1 MKNDIFLY
9 LEFCFRLDYVDE
21 EEVQGTKLQGYSTA
35 GSTGYNTSAV
45 PSYST
50 AAPASYGT
58 TAAPSYSAPV
68 AQSYT
73 TTAASKYSTTAAN
86 YSSTAATSYSA
97 AATNYSSPSGSNYPA
112 TAGPSQTADLRTAP
126 PGMNT
131 NQHNSGISII
141 SFLYCVIV
149 KIEKDKYYGNFL
161 DLKFLFSLN

>member
-1 MKNDIFLY
+1 MQKDVFSY

-86 YSSTAATSYSA
+86 YSST
-97 AATNYSSPSGSNYPA
+97 SGSNYPA

-149 KIEKDKYYGNFL
+149 KIEKNKYYLNNF
-161 DLKFLFSLN
+161 KSLGVWVALLIWKGCLLH